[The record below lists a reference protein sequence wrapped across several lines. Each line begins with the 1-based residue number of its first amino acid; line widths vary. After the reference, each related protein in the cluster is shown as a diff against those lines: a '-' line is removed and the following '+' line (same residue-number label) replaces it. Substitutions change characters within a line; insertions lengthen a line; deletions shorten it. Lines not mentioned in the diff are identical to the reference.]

1 MSLMPV
7 TAEDMRAA
15 QILTGATLA
24 LFLLVGLAPG
34 MRAHGTQLRLVILAI
49 YVLGVAALVIRA
61 LAR

>member
-1 MSLMPV
+1 MPV

-24 LFLLVGLAPG
+24 LFLLVGLTPG
-34 MRAHGTQLRLVILAI
+34 MRGHATRLRLAILVI
-49 YVLGVAALVIRA
+49 YMLGVAALVIRA